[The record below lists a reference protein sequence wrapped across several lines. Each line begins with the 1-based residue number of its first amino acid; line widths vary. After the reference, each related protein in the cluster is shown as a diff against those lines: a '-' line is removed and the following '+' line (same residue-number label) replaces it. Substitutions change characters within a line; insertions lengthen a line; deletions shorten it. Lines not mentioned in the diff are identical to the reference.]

1 MTEMEQA
8 QQILLELEAA
18 GSVMLAS
25 PSLVTNEQRNAAE
38 TVFMNF
44 RKTNMPYSICRY
56 ILDCSK
62 VDFVLFETAGTL
74 RDALIRDWLLLSQD
88 QKNELRQ
95 YLFQFIMR
103 DGNIAAFVRE
113 RILQVI
119 AIMIKRGSVE
129 DGGQERSNILDEV
142 EKLIFNGDLRKQI
155 LGCSIVLALMQ
166 EYSTTVKSTDVGLTW
181 ESHYS
186 AKKEFEARDLRR
198 IFIFSTHALNEIQ
211 KLSHQLSP
219 DVLTVLKHL
228 LNICESV
235 LVWGFISKTM
245 PKYLI
250 GMFEGIYNSENSP
263 TLKLGSDWKEI
274 ITNPST
280 IDLYFHIY
288 WIVRDNPQF
297 SHHCLNCLVQLSS
310 INGNIWTDISERMNY
325 MKNYLENFIKLVS
338 TVKILDRESIGI
350 STIIKRIINGYNPSG
365 FSQFPSDLVKQ
376 FLENTTLLTCQF
388 AEGAASEEKLC
399 QDDQM
404 FFEAFN
410 NILRPWVSIIA
421 NSNQSFPE
429 ELCKNASIQIFNTYL
444 KCHISPPY
452 GTKTSI
458 DVEFNENEEE
468 DRIANKEQLQYIGI
482 FGRLIPEHTLPL
494 LVNLIE
500 GEIKNMR
507 TIIEHVHS
515 GNCQW
520 SESFQQKI
528 NTIHE
533 NIHWMFLIAG
543 HILTVDSEGEPSM
556 IPSEIM
562 HHSIKQSKK
571 VNIDMTLKFLNNQM
585 LVMDIPGSEESVD
598 DVIKLVS
605 IAFHLCE
612 LEKKLIEAKMES
624 LCSPLLS
631 GTIVWFLREFSQ
643 AYLMPNETYYNE
655 LSMPLLQAFGQHT
668 EAANWVLN
676 YLLNKVEHNIRS
688 PLYVDVSLIEDTI
701 GLLMSLVDMRHKAE
715 IVINCEGFWKLFQL
729 QDHIRKDQ
737 LVPEVKEGLFKAFSL
752 AADAFIGKDKQNE
765 YWLRVITPTID
776 KFRKIITDD
785 NFRKV
790 YNDDEVR
797 LEIMDILHKCI
808 GLASGAVINTTSTI
822 FSILHPTLNDFSA
835 LIGLYH
841 NYQNIVHL
849 IILLFVEFSKK
860 MLCFLR
866 MEESDRFYMSCY
878 QMVDMYARYNIN
890 RVSLDSDAEDQ
901 CYQDLFIFLELLT
914 HIMSKEVLDLS
925 SDGKSITGKTA
936 GDVCVYGL
944 QVILPLMTIDLLKLP
959 GLCSQYYKFTGYMC
973 EMVPLKL
980 CIESVEI
987 FKGVL
992 TTIELGL
999 TMFGHE
1005 ITSLCTDFL
1014 QSAASF
1020 LYRQENCIMH
1030 EAYHLLKPFLKFLME
1045 LILSCQI
1052 SSDALSSTGHALY
1065 TLICCYPEEFQQIS
1079 MQLINNQTDVQIID
1093 RLRNAFT
1100 LLTTN
1105 IDFNGQ
1111 HLMKCRFKNNFDS
1124 FTTNIRGFLFVK

>member
-1 MTEMEQA
+1 MEQV
-8 QQILLELEAA
+8 QQILQELEDA
-18 GSVMLAS
+18 GRIMLAS
-25 PSLVTNEQRNAAE
+25 PSLVTNDQRSAAE
-38 TVFMNF
+38 AVFMSF

-74 RDALIRDWLLLSQD
+74 RDALIRDWILLSQD

-103 DGNIAAFVRE
+103 DGNMAPFVRE

-142 EKLIFNGDLRKQI
+142 EKLIFNGDLKKQI
-155 LGCSIVLALMQ
+155 LGCSIILALMQ

-198 IFIFSTHALNEIQ
+198 IFIFSTRALHEIQ
-211 KLSHQLSP
+211 NLPQPLSP
-219 DVLTVLKHL
+219 DILTVLKHL

-235 LVWGFISKTM
+235 LVWGFISSNM

-263 TLKLGSDWKEI
+263 ILKLGSDWKDI

-280 IDLYFHIY
+280 VDLYFHIY
-288 WIVRDNPQF
+288 WMVRDNPQF

-310 INGNIWTDISERMNY
+310 INGNIWTDTNVRMKY
-325 MKNYLENFIKLVS
+325 MTNYLENFIKLVS

-350 STIIKRIINGYNPSG
+350 STIIKRIISGYTPSG
-365 FSQFPSDLVKQ
+365 FIQFPPDLVKS
-376 FLENTTLLTCQF
+376 FLENTTHLTCQF
-388 AEGAASEEKLC
+388 AEGAATEENLS

-429 ELCKNASIQIFNTYL
+429 QLCKSASIQILNTYI
-444 KCHISPPY
+444 KCHISPPN
-452 GTKTSI
+452 GTKTP
-458 DVEFNENEEE
+458 DNEFNENEED
-468 DRIANKEQLQYIGI
+468 DRVVNKEQLQYIGI
-482 FGRLIPEHTLPL
+482 FGRLIPEHSLSL
-494 LVNLIE
+494 LVTLIE
-500 GEIKNMR
+500 GQIKEMR

-515 GNCQW
+515 SGSCQW
-520 SESFQQKI
+520 PESFQQKI
-528 NTIHE
+528 DAVNE
-533 NIHWMFLIAG
+533 DIHWMFLIAG

-562 HHSIKQSKK
+562 HHSIEQSKN
-571 VNIDMTLKFLNNQM
+571 VNLDLTMKFLTNQM
-585 LVMDIPGSEESVD
+585 LVMDVPGSAEAVD

-643 AYLMPNETYYNE
+643 AYLMPNETYYND
-655 LSMPLLQAFGQHT
+655 LSMTLLQVFGQHT

-676 YLLNKVEHNIRS
+676 YLLNKVEHNIKS
-688 PLYVDVSLIEDTI
+688 PLYVDVSLIGDTV
-701 GLLMSLVDMRHKAE
+701 GLLISMVDIRHKAE
-715 IVINCEGFWKLFQL
+715 IVINCEGFWKLFEL
-729 QDHIRKDQ
+729 QDHMREDQ
-737 LVPEVKEGLFKAFSL
+737 LVPEVKEGLYKAFSL
-752 AADAFIGKDKQNE
+752 AADAFIANDKQKD
-765 YWLRVITPTID
+765 YCTRVITPTLE
-776 KFRKIITDD
+776 KFRRILSND
-785 NFRKV
+785 NFRKT
-790 YNDDEVR
+790 YDNDAVR

-808 GLASGAVINTTSTI
+808 GMASGAVINTTPTI
-822 FSILHPTLNDFSA
+822 FAVLHPILNEFSA
-835 LIGLYH
+835 LIGVYH
-841 NYQNIVHL
+841 NYQIIVHL
-849 IILLFVEFSKK
+849 IIQLFVEFSKK

-866 MEESDRFYMSCY
+866 VEESDKFYMSCY

-901 CYQDLFIFLELLT
+901 CYQDLYVFLELLT
-914 HIMSKEVLDLS
+914 HVMSKEVLDLS
-925 SDGKSITGKTA
+925 SDGKTTTGKTA

-944 QVILPLMTIDLLKLP
+944 QVILPLMTIDLLKFP
-959 GLCSQYYKFTGYMC
+959 ALCLQYYKYAGYMC

-980 CIESVEI
+980 CIENVNI

-1005 ITSLCTDFL
+1005 ITPMCTDFL

-1020 LYRQENCIMH
+1020 LYRHENCAMH
-1030 EAYHLLKPFLKFLME
+1030 EAYNLLKPFLKFLMK

-1052 SSDALSSTGHALY
+1052 NSDALSSTGHALY

-1079 MQLINNQTDVQIID
+1079 MQLINDQADASVID
-1093 RLRNAFT
+1093 RLHNAFT
-1100 LLTTN
+1100 LLTAG
-1105 IDFNGQ
+1105 IDFNGT
-1111 HLMKCRFKNNFDS
+1111 HAMKCRFKNNFDS
-1124 FTTNIRGFLFVK
+1124 FTTNIRGFLFIK